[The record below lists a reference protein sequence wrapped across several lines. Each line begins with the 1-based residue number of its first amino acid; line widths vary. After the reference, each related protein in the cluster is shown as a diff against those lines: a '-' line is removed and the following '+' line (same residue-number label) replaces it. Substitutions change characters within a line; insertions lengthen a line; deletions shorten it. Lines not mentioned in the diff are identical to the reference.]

1 MISEKNYLT
10 NQQKHIRLYI
20 MEEQERINLIKN
32 AVLASQGFTNK
43 AVESFVEEVKT
54 EEVIGENGL
63 FGISNSDIQDEAQ
76 FLGTDVAENIDEE
89 DQGTEVSDQMK
100 GVYK

>member
-1 MISEKNYLT
+1 
-10 NQQKHIRLYI
+10 

-32 AVLASQGFTNK
+32 AVLASQGKSN
-43 AVESFVEEVKT
+43 ALVDNFVEEVKT

-63 FGISNSDIQDEAQ
+63 FNVANHDIEDEKQ
-76 FLGTDVAENIDEE
+76 FLHSDVAEDIDEE
-89 DQGTEVSDQMK
+89 DQDIGVSDEMK

>member
-1 MISEKNYLT
+1 
-10 NQQKHIRLYI
+10 

-54 EEVIGENGL
+54 EQVIGENGL
-63 FGISNSDIQDEAQ
+63 FGISKSDIQDEVQ
-76 FLGTDVAENIDEE
+76 FLGTDVAEEIDEE
-89 DQGTEVSDQMK
+89 DQETEVSDQMK

>member
-10 NQQKHIRLYI
+10 NQQKHTRLYI

-54 EEVIGENGL
+54 EQVIGENGL
-63 FGISNSDIQDEAQ
+63 FGISKSDIQDEVQ
-76 FLGTDVAENIDEE
+76 FLGTDVAEEIDEE

>member
-10 NQQKHIRLYI
+10 NQQKQTRLYI

-54 EEVIGENGL
+54 EQVIGENGL
-63 FGISNSDIQDEAQ
+63 FGISKSDIQDEVQ
-76 FLGTDVAENIDEE
+76 FLGTDVAEEIDEE

>member
-1 MISEKNYLT
+1 
-10 NQQKHIRLYI
+10 

-43 AVESFVEEVKT
+43 AVKSFVEDVKT